1 MLKFP
6 IFRAMQSRNYR
17 LYFYGQT
24 VSLIGTWMQRTAV
37 SWVVYTLTHSSF
49 MLGLSLFCTQFPSF
63 LFSTVGGV
71 VSDRYNRFRVL
82 LFTQVAS
89 GIQSLLLALLIF
101 TGYYNVWSILGL
113 GVILGIINAFD
124 VPARQAMV
132 YDMVDDKENLPNALA
147 LNSSMVN
154 LARLIGPAIAGFIL
168 HQFGDGICFALN
180 AASFIAV
187 IASLLQM
194 RLPTYVRRQHSMNA
208 FGELK
213 EGWQY
218 LRNTPS
224 IARVILML
232 AAMSLFVIPYS
243 TLLPIYAKVIFHGN
257 AATFGVID
265 SFIGLGA
272 ISGALYLATRTKTTL
287 ASRKKILRINT
298 VIFGV
303 GLILFAYTPWFPLA
317 MLFAVISGFGMMAQT
332 TMTNTIIQTTVAPE
346 MRGRVISYFAMAYFG
361 MMPLGSLLV
370 GAVSQY
376 AGAPNTVFAEGV
388 IALGVVAV
396 YWKYLTAARTKP
408 AAEPASTEHASA
420 ESASATI
427 KPINTDITWKK
438 AARL

>member
-1 MLKFP
+1 MLKLP
-6 IFRAMQSRNYR
+6 VFRAMQSRNYR

-49 MLGLSLFCTQFPSF
+49 MLGLALFCTQFPSF
-63 LFSTVGGV
+63 LLSMAGGV

-89 GIQSLLLALLIF
+89 GIQSLLLALLVYI
-101 TGYYNVWSILGL
+101 GYYNVWIILGL
-113 GVILGIINAFD
+113 GVLLGMINAFD

-154 LARLIGPAIAGFIL
+154 LARLIGPAVAGFIL
-168 HQFGDGICFALN
+168 HKYGDTWCFTLN
-180 AASFIAV
+180 TASFIAV
-187 IASLLQM
+187 IASLLRM
-194 RLPTYVRRQHSMNA
+194 KLPPYERKVHQKNA
-208 FGELK
+208 WGELK

-243 TLLPIYAKVIFHGN
+243 TVLPIYAKVIFHGT

-272 ISGALYLATRTKTTL
+272 ISGALFLATRTKNTE
-287 ASRKKILRINT
+287 ASRKKILRTNT
-298 VIFGV
+298 IIFGI
-303 GLILFAYTPWFPLA
+303 GLILFSYTTNFPLA
-317 MLFAVISGFGMMAQT
+317 MVFAVIAGFGMMAQT

-346 MRGRVISYFAMAYFG
+346 MRGRVISYFAMSYFG
-361 MMPLGSLLV
+361 MMPIGSLLV
-370 GAVSQY
+370 GTVSQV
-376 AGAPNTVFAEGV
+376 AGAPATVLAEGV
-388 IALGVVAV
+388 IALIVVAV
-396 YWKYLTAARTKP
+396 YWKYLTTTK
-408 AAEPASTEHASA
+408 AKTGAQT
-420 ESASATI
+420 ATI
-427 KPINTDITWKK
+427 KPINTDTTWKK
-438 AARL
+438 TARL